1 MVGDASEMD
10 PPLQPGC
17 SAWDETEELTRLMD
31 SCRSIAGAAD
41 PHAFHECMGLAL
53 EQLLSWSAFVV
64 IPGDSGTGTVDVQG
78 GRRLGPQARLFFE
91 EEIRASSR
99 AQSLTPPHLRW
110 EADPVTGADT
120 REGPSLILPLTGR
133 GGRRGLLAVLPAD
146 RIVPDGGVRR
156 LVASLAQ
163 QAGVWW
169 ERWRHGEEARRTA
182 RDALIGQLPCGVIL
196 LDDSGRVAALNSV
209 ARRLL
214 AQLGAPE
221 PVAGKNMDQLG
232 LPLGALPRDTDVEF
246 SGRGDQ
252 RRYTLRW
259 HEMPVPGESIS
270 VVLSD
275 VTAERGAREQA
286 MQAEKM
292 SVIGEMLSGVAHEL
306 NNPLASVL
314 GFSQLL
320 LSQCTD
326 ERQHER
332 LSLVVAEAQRARR
345 VVANLLD
352 VARVR
357 PPERVA
363 VSLDEIVTSVLTLF
377 AYAFRVDDIDVE
389 WRPAANLPPV
399 SGDRARLQQVM
410 VNLVSNA
417 QHSLRQS
424 HKPRRLTVRAD
435 EAAGRVRLQVSD
447 NGGGIPENHLDRIFT
462 PFFTT
467 KAVGAGTGL
476 GLAICARIAEEHGG
490 TIHVRSQVGEG
501 ATFLLDLPAGR
512 TPAPP
517 QVTTGTPPAD
527 FAGLRRLLVV
537 EDEDVFRQLLQEA
550 LSEHGAEVV
559 TAADGAAALAA
570 MAAGSFDAVISDLR
584 MPGMN
589 GMEFHAQVK
598 RRWPAMARR
607 FVFITGDVMD
617 VDVRAFLESCG
628 APHLP
633 KPFGLQELTDTLVKV
648 VLAGEEGKGAVLNSS
663 QGDSGETAT

>member
-1 MVGDASEMD
+1 M
-10 PPLQPGC
+10 
-17 SAWDETEELTRLMD
+17 TRLME
-31 SCRSIAGAAD
+31 SCRSIAGAANPD
-41 PHAFHECMGLAL
+41 AFNQRMGLAM
-53 EQLLSWSAFVV
+53 EQLFTWSAFVV
-64 IPGDSGTGTVDVQG
+64 IPGDGGMESLDVQG
-78 GRRLGPQARLFFE
+78 GRRLGAQGRHFFA
-91 EEIRASSR
+91 EEIRQSSR
-99 AQSLTPPHLRW
+99 AESVILPHLRW
-110 EADPVTGADT
+110 QAEPATGADA
-120 REGPSLILPLTGR
+120 RGAPSLIFPFTGR

-146 RIVPDGGVRR
+146 GVVPDAGARR

-169 ERWRHGEEARRTA
+169 ERWRHGEEDRRTA
-182 RDALIGQLPCGVIL
+182 RDALLEQLPCGVIL
-196 LDDSGRVAALNSV
+196 LDESGRVAALNGV
-209 ARRLL
+209 AGRLL
-214 AQLGAPE
+214 AQLSGPE
-221 PVAGKNMDQLG
+221 PAAGRSMEQLG
-232 LPLGALPRDTDVEF
+232 LPLGSLPRNTEVEF
-246 SGRGDQ
+246 SGCRDQ

-259 HEMPVPGESIS
+259 DALPGTGESIS

-326 ERQHER
+326 EWQHQR

-345 VVANLLD
+345 VVTNLLD

-363 VSLDEIVTSVLTLF
+363 VSLDELVTSILALF
-377 AYAFRVDDIDVE
+377 AYPFRVDDIEVE
-389 WRPAANLPPV
+389 WHPAPNLPPV

-417 QHSLRQS
+417 HHALR
-424 HKPRRLTVRAD
+424 HCDKPRRLIVRAD

-447 NGGGIPENHLDRIFT
+447 NGGGIPESHLDRIFT

-501 ATFLLDLPAGR
+501 ATFLLDLPACR
-512 TPAPP
+512 IPAPR
-517 QVTTGTPPAD
+517 QVKPGAPPVEV
-527 FAGLRRLLVV
+527 AGLRRLLVV
-537 EDEDVFRQLLQEA
+537 DDEDAFRQLLQEA
-550 LSEHGAEVV
+550 LSEHGTEVV
-559 TAADGAAALAA
+559 TAADGAAALEE
-570 MAAGSFDAVISDLR
+570 MAAGSFDAVVSDLR

-589 GMEFHAQVK
+589 GMEFHEQVK
-598 RRWPAMARR
+598 QRWPAMARR

-617 VDVRAFLESCG
+617 ADVRAFLESCG

-633 KPFGLQELTDTLVKV
+633 KPFGLQELTDTLVRV
-648 VLAGEEGKGAVLNSS
+648 VLAGNEGTGAVLDFPEGNP
-663 QGDSGETAT
+663 GETAT

>member
-1 MVGDASEMD
+1 MPGHAFDAGSS
-10 PPLQPGC
+10 LQPGR
-17 SAWDETEELTRLMD
+17 SPWDGAEELTRLME
-31 SCRSIAGAAD
+31 SCRSIAGAGD
-41 PHAFHECMGLAL
+41 PDAFNECMGLAL
-53 EQLLSWSAFVV
+53 EQLLPWSAFVV
-64 IPGDSGTGTVDVQG
+64 IPGDGGTGSADVQG
-78 GRRLGPQARLFFE
+78 GRRLGAHGRHLFE
-91 EEIRASSR
+91 DEIRQSGR
-99 AQSLTPPHLRW
+99 AEGMTLPHLRW
-110 EADPVTGADT
+110 QTEPGDGAD
-120 REGPSLILPLTGR
+120 GMGAPSLVLPFAGR

-146 RIVPDGGVRR
+146 GVIPDGGARR

-169 ERWRHGEEARRTA
+169 ERWRHGENARRTA
-182 RDALIGQLPCGVIL
+182 RDALLKQLPCGLIL
-196 LDDSGRVAALNSV
+196 LDEDGRVAALNSV
-209 ARRLL
+209 AGRLL
-214 AQLGAPE
+214 AQLGEPG
-221 PVAGKNMDQLG
+221 PVAGKSMDKLG
-232 LPLGALPRDTDVEF
+232 LPLASLPRDTEVEF
-246 SGRGDQ
+246 SGLWDQ

-259 HEMPVPGESIS
+259 DALPGPGERIS

-314 GFSQLL
+314 GYSQLL

-326 ERQHER
+326 ERQHQR

-345 VVANLLD
+345 VVTNLLD
-352 VARVR
+352 VARAR
-357 PPERVA
+357 PPECVA
-363 VSLDEIVTSVLTLF
+363 VSLDEMVTSILTLF
-377 AYAFRVDDIDVE
+377 AYPFRVDDIEVE

-399 SGDRARLQQVM
+399 EGDRARLQQVM

-417 QHSLRQS
+417 HHALRKCD
-424 HKPRRLTVRAD
+424 KPRRLTVRAD

-447 NGGGIPENHLDRIFT
+447 NGGGIPESHLERIFT

-512 TPAPP
+512 LAATRRAPDGAPP
-517 QVTTGTPPAD
+517 VAATA
-527 FAGLRRLLVV
+527 LRRLLVV
-537 EDEDVFRQLLQEA
+537 DDEDAFRQLLQEA

-559 TAADGAAALAA
+559 TAADGAAALKELS
-570 MAAGSFDAVISDLR
+570 AGSFDAVVSDLR

-589 GMEFHAQVK
+589 GMELHAQVK

-617 VDVRAFLESCG
+617 ADVRAFLESCG

-633 KPFGLQELTDTLVKV
+633 KPFGLQELTDTLARVA
-648 VLAGEEGKGAVLNSS
+648 LAGHEGAGAVLDFPP
-663 QGDSGETAT
+663 GDPGETTT